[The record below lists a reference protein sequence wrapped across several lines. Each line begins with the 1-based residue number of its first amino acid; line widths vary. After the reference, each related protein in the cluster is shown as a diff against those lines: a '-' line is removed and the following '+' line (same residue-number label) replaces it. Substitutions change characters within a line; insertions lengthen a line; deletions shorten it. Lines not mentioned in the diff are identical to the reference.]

1 MVQQIKKLLTGC
13 LLLAMVFTDAIAQDH
28 DLKLWYNEP
37 AGKVWEAAMPI
48 GNGRL
53 AAMVFGNPAN
63 ETIQLNE
70 GTVWSG
76 SPNRND
82 NPDALAALPEVR
94 KLLFEDKYEEASKL
108 AAQKI
113 QSKRNNG
120 MKYQPVGDLNL
131 SFPGHETYSN
141 YYRELDLETATTKTR
156 YTVNGIT
163 YERTVF
169 ASIPDQAI
177 IVHLTA
183 SKPNSLGFNA
193 SLSSPQKP
201 SVTMDGND
209 ELVLTGISGDK
220 EGVPGKVKFEALAKI
235 KIDGG
240 QIKAVDNEA
249 KITNANSVTIYISIA
264 TNYVNYHDIS
274 ASETARAQAYL
285 QKALQ
290 KDYTQLL
297 KDHIAGYQRYFNRV
311 SINLGKTDSV
321 KNPTNIRLNQFANDN
336 DPQLV
341 ALYFQFG
348 RYLLNFF
355 FRAGRPACYPARHL
369 E

>member
-13 LLLAMVFTDAIAQDH
+13 LLSAMVWVNATAQDH

-63 ETIQLNE
+63 ETIKLNE

-131 SFPGHETYSN
+131 SFPGHEAFSN

-177 IVHLTA
+177 V
-183 SKPNSLGFNA
+183 
-193 SLSSPQKP
+193 
-201 SVTMDGND
+201 
-209 ELVLTGISGDK
+209 
-220 EGVPGKVKFEALAKI
+220 
-235 KIDGG
+235 
-240 QIKAVDNEA
+240 
-249 KITNANSVTIYISIA
+249 
-264 TNYVNYHDIS
+264 
-274 ASETARAQAYL
+274 
-285 QKALQ
+285 
-290 KDYTQLL
+290 
-297 KDHIAGYQRYFNRV
+297 
-311 SINLGKTDSV
+311 
-321 KNPTNIRLNQFANDN
+321 
-336 DPQLV
+336 
-341 ALYFQFG
+341 
-348 RYLLNFF
+348 
-355 FRAGRPACYPARHL
+355 
-369 E
+369 